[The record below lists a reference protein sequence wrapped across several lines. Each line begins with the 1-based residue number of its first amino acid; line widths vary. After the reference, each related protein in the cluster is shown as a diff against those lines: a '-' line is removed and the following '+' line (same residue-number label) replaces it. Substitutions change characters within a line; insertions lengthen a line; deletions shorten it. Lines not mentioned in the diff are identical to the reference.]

1 MEVEFKKGAFSYFS
15 LAGLENN
22 CTIYQRLSAN
32 GWVEQRRNTVS
43 DGRTIEFFSR
53 SYVYSIRPRHK
64 TKSPLSLAHMFRLLA
79 WVFRSWF
86 KSRHFVTRKGKPK
99 IGLKHIF
106 KSRCWSEGFQDN
118 VVSSCHMTEERLELA
133 GVSVCGCR
141 LIKTQPSGLRY
152 WQ

>member
-1 MEVEFKKGAFSYFS
+1 MEVEFKKGAFSYFL

-43 DGRTIEFFSR
+43 DGQCS
-53 SYVYSIRPRHK
+53 VYSIWPRHK

-99 IGLKHIF
+99 IGLKHII
-106 KSRCWSEGFQDN
+106 KSRCWSEGYQDN
-118 VVSSCHMTEERLELA
+118 VVSSCHAAEERLELS

>member
-1 MEVEFKKGAFSYFS
+1 MEAEFKKGAFSYFS

-22 CTIYQRLSAN
+22 CTIYQSWVQTVGWNRGGTQFQMVGLSFF
-32 GWVEQRRNTVS
+32 VFV
-43 DGRTIEFFSR
+43 FVFLFSR

-118 VVSSCHMTEERLELA
+118 VVSSLSHGGGKAGSWLEFRFV
-133 GVSVCGCR
+133 GVG
-141 LIKTQPSGLRY
+141 
-152 WQ
+152 